1 MQEEIKTL
9 KKQLR
14 EANAKNKTLEEKNL
28 KLLNEIEVLRA
39 DKGYVADPNEMS
51 EEMLKAEM
59 TRFMLAYQ
67 KFPTERRRLETEK
80 RQEVLDILTPMIDK
94 AMSLEKEEKSIPEA
108 IKAHEACLK
117 FAQEHKEELR
127 LSDYEKSCMRIAVL
141 YRKMNQSDKEV
152 AFIQRI
158 LNTRKKYKQSLYSEK
173 LYHELEHR
181 LKRVEEMLARKK

>member
-14 EANAKNKTLEEKNL
+14 EANARNKTLEEKNL
-28 KLLNEIEVLRA
+28 KLLNEIEILRA
-39 DKGYVADPNEMS
+39 DKGCVDPNEMS

-59 TRFMLAYQ
+59 NRYILAFQ
-67 KFPTERRRLETEK
+67 KFSAERRRLEAAK

-94 AMSLEKEEKSIPEA
+94 AMSLEKEEHSIPEA

-127 LSDYEKSCMRIAVL
+127 PFDYEKSCMRIAII
-141 YRKMNQSDKEV
+141 YRKQNQLDKEI
-152 AFIQRI
+152 AFIQKI
-158 LNTRKKYKQSLYSEK
+158 LKTRKKHKQSLYSRE
-173 LYHELEHR
+173 LYCELEYR
-181 LKRVEEMLARKK
+181 LKKAEGMLARKK